1 MADGQRSDVLDGPG
15 LVALWR
21 AAAGWL
27 AANAASINA
36 INVFPVPDG
45 DTGSNMTL
53 TFEAAVE
60 AAAENPATAGEA
72 ARLMGRGALMG
83 ARGNSG
89 VILSQIIRGFAE
101 GLAGVGTATPSD
113 LARAFTSAR
122 EAAYASVPR
131 PVEGTILTVI
141 DAAAAAARDSASLSP
156 GECTDLIRA
165 TVTAARDAVARTP
178 ELLPVLKEAGVV
190 DAGGQG
196 LLTILEGCLQHISG
210 EGQPAPMP
218 SADARAQIA
227 TAVEH
232 DEGDF
237 YGYCTEILVSGSGL
251 SRDKTLE
258 QMHALGRSVL
268 VVGDESLLRVHVHTE
283 DPGAAI
289 QYGTSIGTLLK
300 VKVDNMEE
308 QYRAW
313 LAEQAKASAASAAPA
328 AAQAVVAVVPGDGM
342 ADILRGLG
350 AAAVVGG
357 GQTNNPSAQ
366 EIIEGVSAANAA
378 DVLVLPNNKNI
389 ILAASQA
396 AHLTD
401 RKIHVIPTR
410 TFPQGVAAL
419 MAFDPDRSAADNE
432 KAMTE
437 AISEIKTIEV
447 TRAVRDATVG
457 GVKVEAGRY
466 IAIIDGELSLAEESA
481 EEAVM
486 AGLDRSVDGA
496 ASVVTIY
503 WGGDASEALAVDL
516 AERIRG
522 GFPEVEVET
531 ARGGQPLYP
540 YIVAV
545 E

>member
-1 MADGQRSDVLDGPG
+1 MADAQRNDVLDGPG

-21 AAAGWL
+21 SAAAWL
-27 AANAASINA
+27 AANATSINA

-53 TFEAAVE
+53 TFQAAVE
-60 AAAENPATAGEA
+60 GAADPPATAGDA
-72 ARLMGRGALMG
+72 ARLMARGALMG

-89 VILSQIIRGFAE
+89 VILSQVVRGFAE
-101 GLAGVGTATPSD
+101 GLAEVDVASTDD
-113 LARAFTSAR
+113 LARAFEQAR
-122 EAAYASVPR
+122 VAAYASVPR

-141 DAAAAAARDSASLSP
+141 AAASEAAQRSAAGAP
-156 GECTDLIRA
+156 GDCVALIRA
-165 TVTAARDAVARTP
+165 TVAAAREAVARTP

-210 EGQPAPMP
+210 EGQPVPVP
-218 SADARAQIA
+218 SASARAQIA
-227 TAVEH
+227 AAVEH

-237 YGYCTEILVSGSGL
+237 YGYCTEILVSGAGL
-251 SRDKTLE
+251 SRDGALE
-258 QMHALGRSVL
+258 QMTALGRSVL
-268 VVGDESLLRVHVHTE
+268 VVGDETLLRVHVHTE
-283 DPGAAI
+283 DPGAVL
-289 QYGTSIGTLLK
+289 QYGTSAGTLLK

-308 QYRAW
+308 QYQAW
-313 LAEQAKASAASAAPA
+313 LAARATPGTVAPPA
-328 AAQAVVAVVPGDGM
+328 IDQAVVAVAPGEGM

-350 AAAVVGG
+350 AAGVVGG

-366 EIIEGVSAANAA
+366 EILEGVTGANAA
-378 DVLVLPNNKNI
+378 DVLILPNNKNI

-396 AHLTD
+396 ANLTD
-401 RKIHVIPTR
+401 HKIRVIPTR

-419 MAFDPDRSAADNE
+419 MAFDPDRAAAENE
-432 KAMTE
+432 EAMTA
-437 AISEIKTIEV
+437 AIATVTTIEV

-466 IAIIDGELSLAEESA
+466 IAIIDGELALAEDSG

-486 AGLDRSVDGA
+486 AGLDKSLGA
-496 ASVVTIY
+496 DASVVTIY
-503 WGGDASEALAVDL
+503 WGDDASAELATDL
-516 AERIRG
+516 ADRITG
-522 GFPEVEVET
+522 AFPGVEVET